1 MAKYW
6 MQKAEILVAGKKFI
20 KDDFEIDFLVSFDD
34 NPEPNICHVMVYNLS
49 DATMAL
55 LKKGEKLILNAGYAG
70 DLGTILLGVVEK
82 TETTWEGIDKVTKL
96 TVGEGSDQWLKA
108 YVNKSYAPGT
118 TSSAIIAD
126 LAGMFGMELGEL
138 KLVNNL
144 TYPRGRSVSG
154 MLQSV
159 IRQVVGET
167 NSKFHIS
174 HGKILIRPWETGTE
188 TGFLLNADTGLI
200 ESPQYFEEEKR
211 SGYRVRML
219 LNHRIT
225 VDSILKIES
234 KTANGVFRVCKG
246 SHSGDFITEVEV
258 VEK

>member
-6 MQKAEILVAGKKFI
+6 MQKAEVLVAGKKFI

-34 NPEPNICHVMVYNLS
+34 DPEPNISHVMIYNLS
-49 DATMAL
+49 DTTIAL
-55 LKKGEKLILNAGYAG
+55 LKKDVNLILNAGYEG
-70 DLGTILLGVVEK
+70 DVGTILLGTIDK
-82 TETTWEGIDKVTKL
+82 QETAWEGIDKVTKL
-96 TVGEGSDQWLKA
+96 TIGEGSDKWLSSYVSKA
-108 YVNKSYAPGT
+108 YAPGV
-118 TSSAIIAD
+118 TSKAILTD

-144 TYPRGRSVSG
+144 TYARGRSVSG

-159 IRQVVGET
+159 IRQVVAET
-167 NSKFHIS
+167 GSKFHIS
-174 HGKILIRPWETGTE
+174 QGKILIRPWEAGTE

-200 ESPQYFEEEKR
+200 ESPQPFEEEKT

-225 VDSILKIES
+225 VDSILQIES
-234 KTANGVFRVCKG
+234 KTANGTFRVRKG

-258 VEK
+258 VAR